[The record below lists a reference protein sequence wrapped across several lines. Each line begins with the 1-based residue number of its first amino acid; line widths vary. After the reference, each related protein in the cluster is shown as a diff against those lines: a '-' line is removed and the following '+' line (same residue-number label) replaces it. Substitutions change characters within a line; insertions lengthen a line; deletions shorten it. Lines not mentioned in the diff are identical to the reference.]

1 MANILK
7 ALKFLNEDAKQVH
20 GYIHPTSIFVTQSGS
35 WKLGFFD
42 LTYEFKPKEDP
53 PFFYLYVFFWFVL
66 ISVKS
71 SKCSPPTIALPS
83 EPRTTS
89 LSSGT
94 VRFGVKI
101 CTDLASISNWGYRL

>member
-1 MANILK
+1 MWGMANILK

-53 PFFYLYVFFWFVL
+53 PYYYLYALRTSSIVA
-66 ISVKS
+66 KS
-71 SKCSPPTIALPS
+71 SSCSLLPIAPPS
-83 EPRTTS
+83 ERTTTS
-89 LSSGT
+89 P
-94 VRFGVKI
+94 
-101 CTDLASISNWGYRL
+101 